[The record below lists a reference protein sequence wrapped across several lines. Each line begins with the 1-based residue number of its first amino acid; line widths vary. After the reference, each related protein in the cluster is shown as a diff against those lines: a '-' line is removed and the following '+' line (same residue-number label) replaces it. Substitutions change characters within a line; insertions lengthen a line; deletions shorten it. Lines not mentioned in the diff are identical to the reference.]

1 MSTPLVSIIIPC
13 YNAETWVAECIRSA
27 VDQSWVNTEVIV
39 VDDGS
44 TDKSLSVARTFESPR
59 VKVVTQANRGASAAR
74 NAGLA
79 LAQGSEVQFL
89 DADDVLHRHK
99 IRKQIEVR
107 QTCDPL
113 ALLSGEWDHFRQS
126 TSEALFQTKP
136 NWRNMT
142 GVEFLQIFYETFA
155 MMQPA
160 AWLSPRALIDRCG
173 PWNESLTLNDDGEYF
188 ARVMLASPGI
198 IFCEGA
204 RVYYRTHGGA
214 SLSRRKDRRSME
226 SLFRSVDL
234 MLRYLLEFD
243 QSERTKAAAA
253 FAWKWTG
260 FETYPGAPDLS
271 KECMRRS
278 QQLGGSERPFPAGG
292 RFQLAAKIL
301 GWRLA
306 KRLTV

>member
-13 YNAETWVAECIRSA
+13 YNAQAWVAESIRSA

-44 TDKSLSVARTFESPR
+44 KDSSLSIARTFESPK
-59 VKVVTQANRGASAAR
+59 VKVITQQNRGASAAR

-79 LAQGSEVQFL
+79 LAQGSEIQFL

-113 ALLSGEWDHFRQS
+113 ALLSGEWDRFEQS

-136 NWRNMT
+136 NWRNMS
-142 GVEFLQIFYETFA
+142 GVEFLQLFYETFA

-160 AWLSPRALIDRCG
+160 AWLSPRLLIDRCG

-198 IFCEGA
+198 VYCEGA
-204 RVYYRTHGGA
+204 RVYYRSGVQG
-214 SLSRRKDRRSME
+214 SLSRRKDRRSLE

-243 QSERTKAAAA
+243 QSERTRAAAA
-253 FAWKWTG
+253 FAWKWTA
-260 FETYPGAPDLS
+260 FETYPGAADLS
-271 KECMRRS
+271 SECMRRS
-278 QQLGGSERPFPAGG
+278 REMGGSERPFPAG
-292 RFQLAAKIL
+292 RKFQLLSRFL
-301 GWRLA
+301 GWHLA
-306 KRLTV
+306 KRIAL